1 MDERELKDRTKAFAL
16 RVMSVVNALPK
27 TVAGKA
33 VANQLIRSGTSV
45 AANYRAACICR
56 SKAEFTAKLG
66 VVLEETDES
75 CFWLE
80 FIEEGGLLPAGTVK
94 DLLSEG
100 EELRAIFT
108 SSIRSAKGLSPSD
121 LKSKIQNPQSPPV
134 CSDCGDLKSKIQN
147 PQSPPVCSDCGD
159 LKSKIQNLKSPP
171 LCPECGKPMARRTA
185 KSGKNAGRE
194 FWGCTGYPECK
205 GVRETEGGQ

>member
-16 RVMSVVNALPK
+16 RVLKVVNALPK

-80 FIEEGGLLPAGTVK
+80 FIEEGGLLPTGTVK
-94 DLLSEG
+94 RLLSEG
-100 EELRAIFT
+100 GELRAIFT
-108 SSIRSAKGLSPSD
+108 TSIRSAKGLPSSD
-121 LKSKIQNPQSPPV
+121 LKSKICNHPRSAPTAASRWRGAWPKAARTRGAG
-134 CSDCGDLKSKIQN
+134 SGAARGIPSARA
-147 PQSPPVCSDCGD
+147 
-159 LKSKIQNLKSPP
+159 
-171 LCPECGKPMARRTA
+171 CGKR
-185 KSGKNAGRE
+185 KGAGN
-194 FWGCTGYPECK
+194 
-205 GVRETEGGQ
+205 EGES

>member
-1 MDERELKDRTKAFAL
+1 MDERELKERTKAFAL
-16 RVMSVVNALPK
+16 RVLKVVNALPD
-27 TVAGKA
+27 TIPGKA

-80 FIEEGGLLPAGTVK
+80 FIEEGGLLPSGTIK
-94 DLLSEG
+94 ALLVEG

-108 SSIRSAKGLSPSD
+108 ASIRSAKGLPSSD
-121 LKSKIQNPQSPPV
+121 IKSKIKNFQSSPV
-134 CSDCGDLKSKIQN
+134 
-147 PQSPPVCSDCGD
+147 
-159 LKSKIQNLKSPP
+159 
-171 LCPECGKPMARRTA
+171 CPECGKPMARRTA

-194 FWGCTGYPECK
+194 FWGCTGYPDCK
-205 GVRETEGGQ
+205 GVREVEGEKQ